1 VGLET
6 AFVATMKPSVTIV
19 GAGIVGLAMA
29 RSFALQGA
37 QVKVYERSP
46 KALGASIRN
55 FGLVWPIAQP
65 QGPLYERALK
75 GRAIWRQLA
84 EQAGFACDAVGSMQL
99 AYRDDEAAVLEE
111 FYGHS
116 RALRSLQLLRA
127 DEAKLKTGAVLLP
140 GLKCALLSQ
149 DEMVVDPREAIA
161 QIASYLSH
169 EHGVEFVFSAHVAH
183 VESGWV
189 WLANGQKQKSDLTVI
204 CSGAEFE
211 SLYPQLYPSAG
222 LTKCKLQMMRLAPQP
237 EGWRLGPTLCGG
249 LSLLHYQSFEVAKSL
264 EALRERMTDE
274 WAEYLRYGIHVM
286 VSQNQSG
293 ELIVGDSHEY
303 GSDVAPFDSMRI
315 NELILQWLDH
325 MVQVPNPQVAQ
336 TWHGVYAKS
345 THGESELVLSPERG
359 VHIVNGLGG
368 AGMTLSFALADELSI
383 KLR

>member
-1 VGLET
+1 
-6 AFVATMKPSVTIV
+6 MKPSVTIV

-161 QIASYLSH
+161 QIASYLSSCGTRREWLGLASQWAKAEVRFNCH
-169 EHGVEFVFSAHVAH
+169 LQWCRVREFVPSIVPFGRAH
-183 VESGWV
+183 
-189 WLANGQKQKSDLTVI
+189 
-204 CSGAEFE
+204 
-211 SLYPQLYPSAG
+211 
-222 LTKCKLQMMRLAPQP
+222 
-237 EGWRLGPTLCGG
+237 
-249 LSLLHYQSFEVAKSL
+249 
-264 EALRERMTDE
+264 
-274 WAEYLRYGIHVM
+274 
-286 VSQNQSG
+286 
-293 ELIVGDSHEY
+293 
-303 GSDVAPFDSMRI
+303 
-315 NELILQWLDH
+315 
-325 MVQVPNPQVAQ
+325 QV
-336 TWHGVYAKS
+336 
-345 THGESELVLSPERG
+345 
-359 VHIVNGLGG
+359 
-368 AGMTLSFALADELSI
+368 
-383 KLR
+383 